1 MSHVLTKSA
10 KGLREASG
18 KTQELP
24 YELREVLKLCRGQF
38 VAEELVADVPL
49 AEQEA
54 VAGALVVLAQTGY
67 LREVMEIETEGLASE
82 TDVYDELSVFEF
94 PDAGRNAAMSDS
106 LAQQLRAEVAARRGQ
121 RDDETS
127 EQVRQAE
134 AAARQRAE
142 EKSRLEAAELARQ
155 EAEERAKREA
165 EARARS
171 EAEEKVRL
179 ETLERERAE
188 AEEKAKFEAAERTRR
203 AADEKAKKD
212 AAERA
217 RREADARA
225 RREAEERELE
235 EMRERIRQRGMK
247 RRRIAIPLLA
257 ASLVGPVALVLSV
270 GLIPFEGKRKE
281 FEGRASQML
290 AAPVKIGS
298 AHFVLV
304 PKPQW
309 QLAQVGLG
317 EGATAV
323 RINRADVSASVASL
337 WSLPESFSAL
347 HLDAP
352 TVPLAVLP
360 SLFGEATQTV
370 RLPVTEV
377 TGTGLLLMGSKPVS
391 PPMTFSAAVEA
402 GKFANFSAQGQDPD
416 IGRFAMS
423 AEAVSNVWK
432 LRIQAGQ
439 CEIPFG
445 IGKALTDCA
454 IEASF
459 TPTAMNVSR
468 FTGRMYNGDLVVTGQ
483 LSWAGPWQGNG
494 TVELTRVDASQ
505 WAPAWF
511 KDGFASGTAEFSASG
526 QQPDDLLSGLHIA
539 GKFAIAPGTLNQ
551 VDLDRLVQGRGTGE
565 QSRFASLEG
574 NVVFDQGRA
583 DFSGL
588 VLTAGALR
596 ADGAISIDAAQVASG
611 RLALEVKT
619 GAVRLA
625 MPVTVSGTLAKPD
638 YQR

>member
-24 YELREVLKLCRGQF
+24 DELREVLKLCRGQF

-235 EMRERIRQRGMK
+235 EMRERIRQRDRK
-247 RRRIAIPLLA
+247 
-257 ASLVGPVALVLSV
+257 SV
-270 GLIPFEGKRKE
+270 
-281 FEGRASQML
+281 
-290 AAPVKIGS
+290 V
-298 AHFVLV
+298 
-304 PKPQW
+304 
-309 QLAQVGLG
+309 
-317 EGATAV
+317 
-323 RINRADVSASVASL
+323 
-337 WSLPESFSAL
+337 
-347 HLDAP
+347 
-352 TVPLAVLP
+352 
-360 SLFGEATQTV
+360 
-370 RLPVTEV
+370 
-377 TGTGLLLMGSKPVS
+377 
-391 PPMTFSAAVEA
+391 
-402 GKFANFSAQGQDPD
+402 
-416 IGRFAMS
+416 
-423 AEAVSNVWK
+423 
-432 LRIQAGQ
+432 
-439 CEIPFG
+439 
-445 IGKALTDCA
+445 
-454 IEASF
+454 
-459 TPTAMNVSR
+459 
-468 FTGRMYNGDLVVTGQ
+468 
-483 LSWAGPWQGNG
+483 
-494 TVELTRVDASQ
+494 
-505 WAPAWF
+505 
-511 KDGFASGTAEFSASG
+511 
-526 QQPDDLLSGLHIA
+526 
-539 GKFAIAPGTLNQ
+539 
-551 VDLDRLVQGRGTGE
+551 
-565 QSRFASLEG
+565 
-574 NVVFDQGRA
+574 
-583 DFSGL
+583 
-588 VLTAGALR
+588 
-596 ADGAISIDAAQVASG
+596 
-611 RLALEVKT
+611 
-619 GAVRLA
+619 
-625 MPVTVSGTLAKPD
+625 
-638 YQR
+638 